1 MQHYGMFIYGED
13 MIIVDYSGI
22 ALASIIIN
30 KTNDEELIR
39 HMILNSLRMYYS
51 RYKDQYGEMVLAVD
65 AANNWRRKAFP
76 QYKAN
81 RKKHRQES
89 DFNCDEA
96 VRILNL
102 VREEILE
109 NMPYKVIKI
118 DGCEADDVIGT
129 VVYKKSE
136 NEFNPEAIMIV
147 SSDRDFLQLQKFPN
161 VKQFSPLK
169 KEEMVE
175 AQPRVFLQNHII
187 RGDKGDGVP
196 NILSDDNVFVEGF
209 RQKPMSQ
216 KKVDNIIE
224 DLDEGELLYAASW
237 YRNYC
242 RNKVLIDLTETPI
255 DLKKEI
261 INNFEEQDPWKNKGK
276 VFPYLVSKKMNQLN
290 ESVQEFI

>member
-1 MQHYGMFIYGED
+1 

-39 HMILNSLRMYYS
+39 HMILNSLRMYRT
-51 RYKDQYGEMVLAVD
+51 RYKEEYGDMVLAVD

-81 RKKHRQES
+81 RKKYREES
-89 DFNCDEA
+89 SFDWNEA
-96 VRILNL
+96 FRILNL

-129 VVYKKSE
+129 LVTMKSKV
-136 NEFNPEAIMIV
+136 EFNPEKIMIV
-147 SSDRDFLQLQKFPN
+147 SSDRDFLQLQKYPN

-169 KEEMVE
+169 KEEMIE
-175 AQPRVFLQNHII
+175 PNARLFLENHII

-209 RQKPMSQ
+209 RQTPMSK
-216 KKVDNIIE
+216 KKVDAIIE
-224 DLDEGELLYAASW
+224 DVNDGELLYAASW

-242 RNKVLIDLTETPI
+242 RNKKLIDLSETPS
-255 DLKKEI
+255 DLKTQI
-261 INNFEEQDPWKNKGK
+261 INTYDEQDPWLKKGK
-276 VFPYLVSKKMNQLN
+276 VFPYLVAKRCNNLI

>member
-1 MQHYGMFIYGED
+1 
-13 MIIVDYSGI
+13 MIIVDYSGL

-39 HMILNSLRMYYS
+39 HMILNSLRMYRT
-51 RYKDQYGEMVLAVD
+51 RYKEEYGDMVLAVD

-81 RKKHRQES
+81 RKKHREES
-89 DFNCDEA
+89 SFDWNEA
-96 VRILNL
+96 FRILNL

-129 VVYKKSE
+129 LVTMKSKV
-136 NEFNPEAIMIV
+136 EFNPEKIMIV
-147 SSDRDFLQLQKFPN
+147 SSDRDFLQLQKYPN

-169 KEEMVE
+169 KEEMIE
-175 AQPRVFLQNHII
+175 PNARLFLENHII

-209 RQKPMSQ
+209 RQTPMSQ
-216 KKVDNIIE
+216 KKVDAIIE
-224 DLDEGELLYAASW
+224 DVNEGELLYAASW

-242 RNKVLIDLTETPI
+242 RNKKLIDLNETPS
-255 DLKKEI
+255 DLKTQI
-261 INNFEEQDPWKNKGK
+261 INTYDEQDPWLKKGK
-276 VFPYLVSKKMNQLN
+276 VFPYLVAKRCNNLI